1 MNRVG
6 PPAKEIVSTSYGG
19 SVAYSGRHQ
28 PECFRTK
35 ASARNLRRKTN
46 NFVSCAVTQQ
56 QRRLGESP
64 SNVGQWADTASR
76 PEVKAQVME
85 SGTDLPAYV
94 PLSQAQE
101 IISEAVDA
109 SSPPPP
115 KLLKFCDSGQQELRI
130 LNYTANCTLVG
141 LSVVLTAS
149 HLFHPESVA
158 SWPTLASSLNALA
171 QQGSQFYQYVV
182 DVHPIATKAVISGTV
197 YGLGD
202 LTAQTYEG
210 RSWKEFDASRIIRST
225 LCGFLAHGP
234 LSHFFYEKM
243 DRAFIVS
250 PYFDGGDAWFTP
262 LAKIVIDQTLFA
274 ASWNT
279 LYYFMLGAL
288 KLESPGVIL
297 DTVKSSWWELLKA
310 GWRVWPIIHIATY
323 TLVSCQ
329 DRLLWVDMCE
339 LAWVTVLSYYGQ
351 QKREKAGAAACALPG
366 GGIFT
371 DDILRGMS
379 VESQI
384 TFQAADGVPVTKR
397 LDEVLVEAA
406 LMEANFGQYVE
417 GMDLSGQQA
426 IPVQA
431 SQDPQD

>member
-1 MNRVG
+1 M
-6 PPAKEIVSTSYGG
+6 
-19 SVAYSGRHQ
+19 
-28 PECFRTK
+28 
-35 ASARNLRRKTN
+35 KT
-46 NFVSCAVTQQ
+46 
-56 QRRLGESP
+56 
-64 SNVGQWADTASR
+64 
-76 PEVKAQVME
+76 QVMK
-85 SGTDLPAYV
+85 SSTDLPAYV

-109 SSPPPP
+109 CSPSPP
-115 KLLKFCDSGQQELRI
+115 KLLRFCESGQQELRI

-141 LSVVLTAS
+141 VSILLTAS
-149 HLFHPESVA
+149 QLVHSDSVA
-158 SWPTLASSLNALA
+158 SWPTLVSSLSALA
-171 QQGSQFYQYVV
+171 QRGSHLYEYFV

-210 RSWKEFDASRIIRST
+210 RSWEEFDGSRIIRSS

-234 LSHFFYEKM
+234 LSHFFYEKL
-243 DRAFIVS
+243 DRVFIVS
-250 PYFDGGDAWFTP
+250 KYFDGGDAWFTP
-262 LAKIVIDQTLFA
+262 LAKIVVDQTAFA

-288 KLESPGVIL
+288 KLESLGVIL
-297 DTVKSSWWELLKA
+297 NTVKSSWWELLKA

-323 TLVSCQ
+323 TLIPCQ

-351 QKREKAGAAACALPG
+351 QKRERAGAAACALPG
-366 GGIFT
+366 AGIFT

-384 TFQAADGVPVTKR
+384 TFQAADGEPITKQ

-406 LMEANFGQYVE
+406 LLEANFGQY
-417 GMDLSGQQA
+417 MDVSTRKTQA
-426 IPVQA
+426 VPVQG
-431 SQDPQD
+431 SSDPQD